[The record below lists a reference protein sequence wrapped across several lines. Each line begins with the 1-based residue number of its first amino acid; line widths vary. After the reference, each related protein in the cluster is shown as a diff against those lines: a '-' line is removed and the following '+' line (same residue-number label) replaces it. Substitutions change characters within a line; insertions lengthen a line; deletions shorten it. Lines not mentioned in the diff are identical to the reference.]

1 MQKHD
6 NNILF
11 SASDLCRHLDC
22 THVTSLA
29 FLDLESPLQKDEQD
43 EEMQLLAKKG
53 IEHEQQYLERLHEQD
68 ITIAELTD
76 KYEGN
81 AERLL
86 ATKQAMQS
94 GVDVIFQAFLHD
106 DPFLGYADFLVKTD
120 RPSDLGAY
128 SYEVLDTK
136 LAKHSK
142 PYYIIQL
149 CLYSELLS
157 HLQGLMPQNIHVA
170 LGDGR
175 QETFALTDFYHYFT
189 HLKRRFLEHV
199 GSQVKTYPEPCAYC
213 DKCVFRSLCQKQL
226 VDDDHLYQVA
236 NIRKG
241 QIKKLA
247 SSGIATL
254 EELATTKLENI
265 KGMGSDTYSRL
276 KVQAGLQLH
285 KRNTGENKFVMLQP
299 KSSNQGLHM
308 LPESNEGD
316 LFFDIEGDPLY
327 PDGLEY
333 LFGVF
338 HINDQQD
345 MFVDL
350 WSHDHGAEK
359 ESFEKLVQFFIDRL
373 TEYPQMHIYH
383 YASYEETALKRLM
396 SKYGTME
403 AEVDHLLRNKVLVD
417 LYKIVRHSL
426 QVSEPAYSIK
436 NLERFYMDREAEVTS
451 AGASIVYY
459 EKYISTG
466 DQKFLDDILAY
477 NLEDCRSLKL
487 LQDWLWELRTSAHLE
502 IPKEQEREDF
512 NKKDDPHLAQLRVF
526 EEALTK
532 DLPASESDF
541 SPTQKID
548 KLVFD
553 LADFHRREAKPAWW
567 RMFSRQT
574 MTTDE
579 LIEDAECVGGLQI
592 SQDTSPYSEKQST
605 VVTYSFPEQEFKF
618 KEGDQGLIAE
628 TLENAGT
635 IVSLDQD
642 NLLLQLK
649 RGNRAGP
656 LPDALDIVPKG
667 PIGTGP
673 LKEALWR
680 FIEAYISDKQ
690 SGVNSYSAIL
700 NILAQGHPRIR
711 GLERGAPLNEPS
723 ADIKDYLRIC
733 QQMDNSHLF
742 IQGPP
747 GTGKT
752 YTASHLILGLVK
764 AGKKVGVTANSHKV
778 IHNLL
783 DAVENR
789 ADDSGFG
796 FKGLKKSS
804 WSNPE
809 SMYNGKYIDNAGSN
823 DDVFGALNQVSL
835 VAGTAWLFSTLG
847 ESQCLDYLF
856 IDEAGQISLANLIA
870 MGTSAKNIVLVGD
883 QMQLAQPTQGLHP
896 GNSGK
901 SVLDYLLQERHTIP
915 PAEGILLDTT
925 YRMHPKVCK
934 FISEAVY
941 DGRVKSLSGLE
952 QQAVLQNGSMFDD
965 LPESGLTCHFV
976 SSDGAVQRSD
986 EEAEHVKKVYDR
998 LLTLKYRDS
1007 DGNTNAFTPDN
1018 VLVVSP
1024 YNMQVN
1030 NLKRVLGDKARVGT
1044 VDKFQGQEAEVVI
1057 VSMATSNPE
1066 EIPRGIDFLY
1076 SQNRLNVSL
1085 SRARAVSILVLSPQL
1100 LDVKCNTIEQMRL
1113 ANMLC
1118 WASDYGI
1125 SHTAL

>member
-29 FLDLESPLQKDEQD
+29 LIDLESPLQKDEQD
-43 EEMQLLAKKG
+43 EEIQLLAEKG
-53 IEHEQQYLERLHEQD
+53 IEHEKQYLERLHEQD
-68 ITIAELTD
+68 VSISELTD
-76 KYEGN
+76 KYESN
-81 AERLL
+81 AEKLL

-94 GVDVIFQAFLHD
+94 GVDVIFQAFLHN
-106 DPFLGYADFLVKTD
+106 DPFLGYADFLIKTD

-149 CLYSELLS
+149 SLYSELLKK
-157 HLQGLMPQNIHVA
+157 LQGVMPENIHVA

-175 QETFALTDFYHYFT
+175 QETFALTDFYHYYT
-189 HLKRRFLEHV
+189 HLKRQFLEHV
-199 GSQVKTYPEPCAYC
+199 GCQVKTYPEPCAYC
-213 DKCVFRSLCQKQL
+213 DKCVFHSLCRKQL

-247 SSGIATL
+247 SVGIATL
-254 EELATTKLENI
+254 EELANTKLDNI

-299 KSSNQGLHM
+299 KNSNQGLHM
-308 LPESNEGD
+308 LPQPNAGD
-316 LFFDIEGDPLY
+316 LFFDIEGDPLH

-345 MFVDL
+345 MFVEL

-502 IPKEQEREDF
+502 IPIEQEREDF
-512 NKKDDPHLAQLRVF
+512 NKKDDPHLVQLRVF
-526 EEALTK
+526 EEALTR
-532 DLPASESDF
+532 DLPPNESDF

-553 LADFHRREAKPAWW
+553 LGDFHRREAKPAWW

-574 MTTDE
+574 MATEE
-579 LIEDAECVGGLQI
+579 LIEDAECIGGLQI
-592 SQDTSPYSEKQST
+592 SQDTSPYPEKQST
-605 VVTYSFPEQEFKF
+605 IVTYSFPEQEFKF

-642 NLLLQLK
+642 KLELQLK

-656 LPDALDIVPKG
+656 LPEALDIVPKG

-690 SGVNSYSAIL
+690 SGDNSYSAIL
-700 NILAQGHPRIR
+700 DILAQGHPKIR
-711 GLERGAPLNEPS
+711 GLKRGAPLYEPS
-723 ADIKDYLRIC
+723 ADIKDYFRIC
-733 QQMDNSHLF
+733 QQMDNSYLF

-752 YTASHLILGLVK
+752 YTASHLILGLIK
-764 AGKKVGVTANSHKV
+764 AGKKVGVAANSHKV

-783 DAVENR
+783 DAVEDR
-789 ADDSGFG
+789 ANDSGFS
-796 FKGLKKSS
+796 FQGLKKSS

-809 SMYNGKYIDNAGSN
+809 SMYSGKYIDNAGTN

-847 ESQCLDYLF
+847 ESQSLDYLF

-870 MGTSAKNIVLVGD
+870 MGTSANNIVLVGD

-896 GNSGK
+896 GEAGK
-901 SVLDYLLQERHTIP
+901 SILDYLLQGRHTIP
-915 PAEGILLDTT
+915 PEEGILLETT
-925 YRMHPKVCK
+925 YRMHPKVCA
-934 FISEAVY
+934 FISDAIY
-941 DGRVKSLSGLE
+941 DGRIKSLAGLE
-952 QQAVLQNGSMFDD
+952 QQALQYNGNTIANVPSA
-965 LPESGLTCHFV
+965 GLACHFV
-976 SSDGAVQRSD
+976 ASESSVQRSD
-986 EEAEHVKKVYDR
+986 EEAEHITQLYKS
-998 LLTLKYRDS
+998 LLKFKFIDKS
-1007 DGNTNAFTPDN
+1007 GNKCKFTPDN
-1018 VLVVSP
+1018 ILVVSP

-1030 NLKRVLGDKARVGT
+1030 NLKNILGDEVRVGT

-1057 VSMATSNPE
+1057 VSMATSSPE
-1066 EIPRGIDFLY
+1066 DIPRGIDFLY

-1085 SRARAVSILVLSPQL
+1085 SRAKILSILVMSPNL
-1100 LDVKCNTIEQMRL
+1100 LGVRCNSIEQMKL
-1113 ANMLC
+1113 VNTLC
-1118 WASDYGI
+1118 WARAFS
-1125 SHTAL
+1125 TAIVTI